1 MNLQDAFTKLITK
14 AEINAVEIVV
24 VPEDWFE
31 EIVSYPGAS
40 GQGDGA
46 QVGCIF
52 CQDLES
58 CRRDVGESGNGQSSV
73 GAEKGFE
80 NLVQFVVGPGQ

>member
-1 MNLQDAFTKLITK
+1 VRTLYGQDLQDAFSKSITK
-14 AEINAVEIVV
+14 AEINAVEVVV

-40 GQGDGA
+40 AEVDGA
-46 QVGCIF
+46 QVGGIF

-58 CRRDVGESGNGQSSV
+58 GRRDV
-73 GAEKGFE
+73 
-80 NLVQFVVGPGQ
+80 